1 MDREKLGRAKD
12 IDYMC
17 YLLDSIKQNC
27 SEKGGYWNDLYYL
40 CGLNKEFK
48 TALYKLIYETK
59 NKLEKEFNKL

>member
-12 IDYMC
+12 IDYMR

-59 NKLEKEFNKL
+59 NKLEKEFNEL